1 MRGKYLQV
9 GCNQQALPF
18 SLSCQGIASLRF
30 RKKDRALKQSHET
43 VAERPIQVRGCRVSA
58 PIQQPWGGACRIVE
72 WIDRTGQ
79 ISRRVVAGDA
89 TAADVRA
96 TINRHVEGRKHLL
109 YDDEKT
115 PRQTLPRQTV
125 ARR

>member
-1 MRGKYLQV
+1 M
-9 GCNQQALPF
+9 
-18 SLSCQGIASLRF
+18 
-30 RKKDRALKQSHET
+30 KQSHET

-96 TINRHVEGRKHLL
+96 TITRHEEGRKHLL
-109 YDDEKT
+109 YDHEKT
-115 PRQTLPRQTV
+115 PRQTVPRQTV